1 MNQKNSS
8 TRSLRG
14 TVCSIVVPL
23 AFLYTAGTFSQI
35 RAGQLAEKLDPDGF
49 LSHFRQAARDFD
61 SLYKNVRIEGTH
73 VATRPN
79 RTPAKDQETSPTR
92 TINSGFSY
100 AQSGPHE
107 KLLLSPPDPAGS
119 GTAVV
124 RSGDRR
130 FRLMRKG
137 THGSWYV
144 ETDLNSDDDWPALM
158 RYRSWLIE
166 SPYNPGCIPRFREY
180 LDSPEFK
187 IRQVSHSTE
196 GGVELAK
203 AVFEYVPQ
211 DTKKPRLEGWL
222 RADPARNWAI
232 HDYDFNVRLVSIREG
247 TKSEASIRNKGFVN
261 YRQEDGRLIPAEIE
275 VSKHAQNGN
284 IVTDHTS
291 VAQFLFASSPPE
303 EFTLSAF
310 GLGDYEL
317 TVGQAQARSTYRMIA
332 LALGAFL
339 AAFFLFRM
347 GRSIQKGARA
357 NYAEL
362 IRREQVH

>member
-1 MNQKNSS
+1 MNQRNSS
-8 TRSLRG
+8 TRSLHG
-14 TVCSIVVPL
+14 TVCGIVVPL
-23 AFLYTAGTFSQI
+23 AFLCSVATVSQI
-35 RAGQLAEKLDPDGF
+35 RAAQEAEKLDPTGF
-49 LSHFRQAARDFD
+49 LAHFRQAARDFD
-61 SLYKNVRIEGTH
+61 SLYKYVRIEGTH
-73 VATRPN
+73 VAIRPN
-79 RTPAKDQETSPTR
+79 RTPAKDQQDSPTR

-100 AQSGPHE
+100 AQSEERE

-137 THGSWYV
+137 TYGSWYV

-180 LDSPEFK
+180 LDSSDFK
-187 IRQVSHSTE
+187 IRQVSRSTE
-196 GGVELAK
+196 GGVELTK
-203 AVFEYVPQ
+203 AVFEYAPQ
-211 DTKKPRLEGWL
+211 DTKKPRLDGWL
-222 RADPARNWAI
+222 RVDPARNWAI
-232 HDYDFNVRLVSIREG
+232 HDYDFNVRLVSVRDG
-247 TKSEASIRNKGFVN
+247 TKRETSIRNKGFVN
-261 YRQEDGRLIPAEIE
+261 YRENEHRLFPAEIE

-284 IVTDHTS
+284 IVTDHTNVS
-291 VAQFLFASSPPE
+291 EFLFAPSPPE

-317 TVGQAQARSTYRMIA
+317 TVGQAQARTTNRMIA
-332 LALGAFL
+332 LALGAFM
-339 AAFFLFRM
+339 AAFVLFRI

-357 NYAEL
+357 NNSEL
-362 IRREQVH
+362 IRQE